1 MATEAKEVH
10 AVMFPHFAFGH
21 ISPFIQLSN
30 KLCRH
35 GVKISFL
42 TAAGNVSRIKS
53 SFPLDPNI
61 QIIPLEIQGLP
72 PHLHNTSE
80 MTPVMHELLKQALD
94 LMQPQVKTVLSGL
107 RPQFVFYDFV
117 QTWLPKLCS
126 QLGIKPLR
134 FSVFSAIS
142 VAYLMD
148 PARLSGVD
156 QSDKLLSVD
165 DLMKPPH
172 GFPETSSVTSL
183 QAFQAQNLLSIFKS
197 FDGGP
202 PVYNRVMECFAGC
215 NAMVIKTCN
224 EMEAPYVDFLRN
236 QLQKKVL
243 LSGPLTPD
251 PPSGVLEEKWAHWL
265 GQHRAKSVIF
275 CSFGSETFL
284 NGDQINELAIGLEL
298 TGFPFFLVLNFPTN
312 GRAELDRVLPKGFT
326 EKIKGRG
333 VVHTGWVQQQLILAH
348 DSVGCFVC
356 HSGFSSVIEA
366 FVNDCQLVLLPL
378 KGDQFLNSK
387 LIAGDLKAAVEVSR
401 RDEDGYFSKESIK
414 DAVNTVMVEVDNN
427 PGMSIRENHKK
438 LKEFLLNA
446 QRQDMF
452 ISDLVE
458 EMKTMA

>member
-10 AVMFPHFAFGH
+10 AVMFPYFAFGH

-30 KLCRH
+30 KLSLH
-35 GVKISFL
+35 GVRISFL

-53 SFPLDPNI
+53 SFLLDPNI
-61 QIIPLEIQGLP
+61 QIIPLEIPPVQGLP

-80 MTPVMHELLKQALD
+80 MTPAMHELLKQAFD
-94 LMQPQVKTVLSGL
+94 LMQPQVKTVLS
-107 RPQFVFYDFV
+107 
-117 QTWLPKLCS
+117 
-126 QLGIKPLR
+126 
-134 FSVFSAIS
+134 VFSAIS
-142 VAYLMD
+142 GAYLMA
-148 PARLSGVD
+148 PARLSGAD
-156 QSDKLLSVD
+156 QSEKSPTVD
-165 DLMKPPH
+165 DLMKPPQ

-183 QAFQAQNLLSIFKS
+183 QAFQAQDLLYVFKS

-202 PVYNRVMECFAGC
+202 PVYNRVMECFGGC
-215 NAMVIKTCN
+215 NAIVIKTCN
-224 EMEAPYVDFLRN
+224 EMEAPYVDFMRN
-236 QLQKKVL
+236 QFQKKVL

-284 NGDQINELAIGLEL
+284 NDDQINELAIGLEL
-298 TGFPFFLVLNFPTN
+298 TGLPFFLVLNFPTN
-312 GRAELDRVLPKGFT
+312 GQAELNRVLPKGFT

-333 VVHTGWVQQQLILAH
+333 VVHTGWFQQQLILAH

-366 FVNDCQLVLLPL
+366 FMNDCQLVLLPL

-452 ISDLVE
+452 ISDLVQ